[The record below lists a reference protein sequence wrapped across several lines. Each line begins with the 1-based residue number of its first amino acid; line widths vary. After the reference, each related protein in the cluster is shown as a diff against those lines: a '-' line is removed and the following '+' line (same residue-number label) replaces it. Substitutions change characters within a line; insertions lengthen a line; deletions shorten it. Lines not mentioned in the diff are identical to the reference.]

1 MSTLVVVKKN
11 GVACIAADTMDRFG
25 HHKQLATYL
34 THPQKILCVGDAYI
48 GIVGN
53 SAHYLVM
60 DSIFSQIEPVPRFQT
75 RQEIFEFFRKLHPIL
90 KNEYFLN
97 PKHRKVTLPY
107 ESSRFSLFI
116 ANRYGIFGVFRL
128 REVFEYSKFCAIGP
142 GSRYAFGALYA
153 AYAHSGSAETIAKC
167 GVEAGIEFNAS
178 SAAPITS
185 YRIELVQ

>member
-1 MSTLVVVKKN
+1 
-11 GVACIAADTMDRFG
+11 
-25 HHKQLATYL
+25 
-34 THPQKILCVGDAYI
+34 
-48 GIVGN
+48 
-53 SAHYLVM
+53 M
-60 DSIFSQIEPVPRFQT
+60 DSIFYQIEPVPRFQT

-116 ANRYGIFGVFRL
+116 ANRYGIFSVFRL

-142 GSRYAFGALYA
+142 GSRYALGALSA